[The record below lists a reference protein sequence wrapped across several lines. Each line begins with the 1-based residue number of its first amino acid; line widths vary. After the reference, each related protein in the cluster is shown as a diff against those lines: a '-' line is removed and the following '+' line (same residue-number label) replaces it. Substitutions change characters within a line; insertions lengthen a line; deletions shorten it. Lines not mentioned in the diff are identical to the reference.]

1 MSEFF
6 HAIDSGS
13 WEKPEVFAIADE
25 LQISQGD
32 AFLACLTMWDYFRR
46 NSIDGTVMG
55 VSLRNIDRQVRLPGF
70 AAAALKAHW
79 LEEIEGGLRQPGFLF
94 HLHGCESLKAYR
106 HRIRAK
112 RSDDKK
118 QLLEALRTID
128 PDLVAGLE
136 TAQENLREKRTK
148 RESKRESKLL
158 PDRTGE
164 PSRAVPGVLV
174 LNHSTASASGG
185 CESPDCDSATEDDAE
200 LEASTPEAG
209 CVRSETAPQHDR
221 PASVKLID
229 LLKETELLRKLD
241 AIPVTASGVQIFG
254 RVISED
260 RIKREEIE
268 RSSTEFWWTWY
279 RDQLGSKQVVLRAG
293 NMLEAVYVLASVLA
307 VKRLKRIDNKL
318 ALWIKWITA
327 RECSSISAMD
337 WRQATERIARFTA
350 EERLLHLAGVRP
362 ATAAVA
368 RSETGHKPSAE
379 TPKPDPTAAKS
390 TRPKMTREELKR
402 RAAELREREA
412 AATK

>member
-1 MSEFF
+1 LFE
-6 HAIDSGS
+6 
-13 WEKPEVFAIADE
+13 E
-25 LQISQGD
+25 LIPWCLNVGWLVD
-32 AFLACLTMWDYFRR
+32 AQ
-46 NSIDGTVMG
+46 SV
-55 VSLRNIDRQVRLPGF
+55 PG
-70 AAAALKAHW
+70 L
-79 LEEIEGGLRQPGFLF
+79 
-94 HLHGCESLKAYR
+94 
-106 HRIRAK
+106 
-112 RSDDKK
+112 
-118 QLLEALRTID
+118 
-128 PDLVAGLE
+128 PDLTGPNQ
-136 TAQENLREKRTK
+136 TN
-148 RESKRESKLL
+148 
-158 PDRTGE
+158 PDRTRRAK
-164 PSRAVPGVLV
+164 PVRAVPGVEV
-174 LNHSTASASGG
+174 LQTQP
-185 CESPDCDSATEDDAE
+185 EEPPE
-200 LEASTPEAG
+200 LEASTPEAVTG
-209 CVRSETAPQHDR
+209 SGDRR

-350 EERLLHLAGVRP
+350 DERLQPFLASGGRQSP
-362 ATAAVA
+362 DEST
-368 RSETGHKPSAE
+368 RE
-379 TPKPDPTAAKS
+379 TPKPEPTAAKS
-390 TRPKMTREELKR
+390 TRPKMTREELKK

-412 AATK
+412 AAN

>member
-70 AAAALKAHW
+70 AAAAVKAHW

-118 QLLEALRTID
+118 QLIEALRAID

-158 PDRTGE
+158 RTG
-164 PSRAVPGVLV
+164 PGNRAVPCRVLRFLKKHRRAV
-174 LNHSTASASGG
+174 AGLRPSHNGMSLPTITLHPLRWCTVPNAKQHSSH
-185 CESPDCDSATEDDAE
+185 
-200 LEASTPEAG
+200 
-209 CVRSETAPQHDR
+209 VRSA
-221 PASVKLID
+221 
-229 LLKETELLRKLD
+229 
-241 AIPVTASGVQIFG
+241 
-254 RVISED
+254 
-260 RIKREEIE
+260 
-268 RSSTEFWWTWY
+268 
-279 RDQLGSKQVVLRAG
+279 
-293 NMLEAVYVLASVLA
+293 LA
-307 VKRLKRIDNKL
+307 V
-318 ALWIKWITA
+318 
-327 RECSSISAMD
+327 
-337 WRQATERIARFTA
+337 
-350 EERLLHLAGVRP
+350 
-362 ATAAVA
+362 
-368 RSETGHKPSAE
+368 ETS
-379 TPKPDPTAAKS
+379 
-390 TRPKMTREELKR
+390 
-402 RAAELREREA
+402 
-412 AATK
+412 

>member
-70 AAAALKAHW
+70 AAAAVKAHW
-79 LEEIEGGLRQPGFLF
+79 LEEIDGGIRQPGFLF

-118 QLLEALRTID
+118 QLIEALRTID
-128 PDLVAGLE
+128 PDMVAGLE
-136 TAQENLREKRTK
+136 TAQETLREKRTK

-164 PSRAVPGVLV
+164 PCRAVPGVLV
-174 LNHSTASASGG
+174 LNHSTAAPASGG
-185 CESPDCDSATEDDAE
+185 CESTDCESETVEQLDA
-200 LEASTPEAG
+200 SPEA
-209 CVRSETAPQHDR
+209 VFRSMFPASESGEGK

-229 LLKETELLRKLD
+229 LLKDSEQLRKLD
-241 AIPVTASGVQIFG
+241 GIPVTASGVQIFG

-260 RIKREEIE
+260 RIKREEID

-327 RECSSISAMD
+327 RECSSISATD
-337 WRQATERIARFTA
+337 WRQATERIARFTGD
-350 EERLLHLAGVRP
+350 ERLLQVAGVQQSSEASQP
-362 ATAAVA
+362 AVT
-368 RSETGHKPSAE
+368 SKHE
-379 TPKPDPTAAKS
+379 PTAAKS
-390 TRPKMTREELKR
+390 TRPKMTREDLKR

-412 AATK
+412 AAAK